1 MDEQFAHPILYCDLS
16 QMTAL
21 IFCEL
26 QFPVKLMP
34 DLSIHTLATCK
45 NSFNPQVHWKLKLH

>member
-1 MDEQFAHPILYCDLS
+1 VADEQFAQLILYCDLS

-45 NSFNPQVHWKLKLH
+45 NSFNPQRRLKN